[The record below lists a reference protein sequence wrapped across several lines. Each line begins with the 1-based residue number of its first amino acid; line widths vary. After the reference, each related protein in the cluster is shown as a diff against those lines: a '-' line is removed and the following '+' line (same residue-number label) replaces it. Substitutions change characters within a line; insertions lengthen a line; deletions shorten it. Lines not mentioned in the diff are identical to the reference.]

1 VQIEWDGKSWEFD
14 PEDINFR
21 QGEQIY
27 RYYQLTI
34 EAYSDGLDHMD
45 QRSFHV
51 AYWLM
56 RQQAGEKSLG
66 LANCGDVKVVP
77 YMLALTE
84 ARLAAAKTEQEA
96 QDAAKAEQDAALD
109 AEDRSTAVG
118 PTSPL
123 PGDPPSPMSAI
134 PPATTP
140 VQQYL
145 PPPPGYQLPDPI
157 VS

>member
-1 VQIEWDGKSWEFD
+1 MQIEWDGKTWEFD
-14 PEDINFR
+14 AEDINFK

-34 EAYSDGLDHMD
+34 EDYSDGLDHMD

-56 RQQAGEKSLG
+56 RQQAGDKSLG
-66 LANCGDVKVVP
+66 LANCGEVKVVP

-84 ARLAAAKTEQEA
+84 ARVAVAKAEKEA
-96 QDAAKAEQDAALD
+96 EDAAKAEQDAALD
-109 AEDRSTAVG
+109 AEDRSAAVG
-118 PTSPL
+118 PTGPL
-123 PGDPPSPMSAI
+123 PEDPPSPMSAI

-140 VQQYL
+140 VQRYL
-145 PPPPGYQLPDPI
+145 PPPPGYDPGSPI